1 MKKVISL
8 VFLLLFFLVL
18 PVWLG
23 IFLMP
28 KKSGLDFKVTT
39 YGALDGWQDDNH
51 QAALTAFLKSCEII
65 LKREA
70 SKPMPNAVLAGT
82 TGDWQALCKTAS
94 SLKAETNTSAKMFFE
109 QAFTPLE
116 VYYDGKSSGTFT
128 GYHEPLLKG
137 SFTKS
142 ARYNVPLHKKPSDI
156 IKINLGAFREK
167 YKGVTLQG
175 VLRDDQVVPYAN
187 RANIVDGALGKQ
199 KLELLWV
206 DSAVDAF
213 FLQVQG
219 SGRVELDDGTIIA
232 IGYAGKNGQPY
243 RSLGRILINAGEMTL
258 EGTSAQTIKQ
268 WLHDNPDRQRW
279 LLDQNPSYV
288 FFRLLDNNTGPYGSA
303 GVTLTAERSLAI
315 DPMHLPLLAPIW
327 VEATRPDQN
336 DKTIH
341 DVPFKQLMVAQD
353 TGGAIKGAIRGDV
366 FWGHGAKS
374 DEVAGRMN
382 NQGRLVLLLPNSLAE
397 KVAGL

>member
-8 VFLLLFFLVL
+8 VFLLLFFIIL

-23 IFLMP
+23 IILMP
-28 KKSGLDFKVTT
+28 KKSGLDFQITT
-39 YGALDGWQDDNH
+39 YSALDGWQDDDH
-51 QAALTAFLKSCEII
+51 GAAFTAFLKSCELI
-65 LKREA
+65 LKRKA
-70 SKPMPNAVLAGT
+70 SKPMPNPAIAGT
-82 TGDWQALCKTAS
+82 TGDWQPLCKTAS
-94 SLKAETNTSAKMFFE
+94 NLMPETNSRAKMFFE

-116 VYYDGKSSGTFT
+116 VYYNGNPNGTFT

-142 ARYNVPLHKKPSDI
+142 TRYNVPLYKKPSDI
-156 IKINLGAFREK
+156 IKINLGTFREK

-175 VLRDDQVVPYAN
+175 VLKGDQVVPYAN
-187 RANIVDGALGKQ
+187 RANIIDGALEKQ

-206 DSAVDAF
+206 DSAIDAF

-219 SGRVELDDGTIIA
+219 SGRIALEDGTIIA
-232 IGYAGKNGQPY
+232 VGYAGKNGQPY

-288 FFRLLDNNTGPYGSA
+288 FFRLLENNDGPYGSA

-327 VEATRPDQN
+327 VDATRPDQF
-336 DKTIH
+336 DKSIHTI
-341 DVPFKQLMVAQD
+341 PFKQLMVAQD

-382 NQGRLVLLLPNSLAE
+382 NQGRLVLLLPNSLAD
-397 KVAGL
+397 KVANP

>member
-8 VFLLLFFLVL
+8 VFLTLLFLAL

-23 IFLMP
+23 VFLMP
-28 KKSGLDFKVTT
+28 KKAGLDFKVTT
-39 YGALDGWQDDNH
+39 YSALDGWQDDDH
-51 QAALTAFLKSCEII
+51 HAALTAFLKSCEII
-65 LKREA
+65 LKRKA
-70 SKPMPNAVLAGT
+70 SKPMPNAALAGT
-82 TGDWQALCKTAS
+82 TGDWQGICKSAS
-94 SLKAETNTSAKMFFE
+94 NLKDDTKSEAKMFFE

-116 VYYDGKSSGTFT
+116 VYYDGKSNGTFT

-142 ARYNVPLHKKPSDI
+142 DRYNIPLHKKPSDI

-167 YKGVTLQG
+167 YKGVILQG
-175 VLRDDQVVPYAN
+175 VLKGDQVVPYAN
-187 RANIVDGALGKQ
+187 RANIIDGALGEQ

-206 DSAVDAF
+206 DSAIDAF

-219 SGRVELDDGTIIA
+219 SGRVELDDGTIIS

-268 WLHDNPDRQRW
+268 WLRDNPDRQRW

-303 GVTLTAERSLAI
+303 GVTLTAERSLAV

-327 VEATRPDQN
+327 VDASRPDQN
-336 DKTIH
+336 DKSIH

-382 NQGRLVLLLPNSLAE
+382 NQGRLVLLLPKDLAD
-397 KVAGL
+397 KVASL